1 MDDLLRRGDQGAVL
15 PTPVA
20 DPARPRA
27 GRPSSLDDRVRD
39 EIAALD
45 GMDLEDLRALWQK
58 LYRTAAPKGFRREL
72 LIRACGYQIQAKAY
86 GGLSTK
92 THRKLL
98 KIAAQAEQGTF
109 TTAGAPRRLRPG
121 TRLVREYA
129 GKTHVV
135 EVLPEGFAH
144 EGKNY
149 RSLSAIAKVI
159 SGTNWSGNSFFGLKR
174 STTASRAGKSEG
186 SDE

>member
-1 MDDLLRRGDQGAVL
+1 MDDLRFDDQGTV
-15 PTPVA
+15 PPPPVT
-20 DPARPRA
+20 DPSRSRV
-27 GRPSSLDDRVRD
+27 GRPSSVDDRVRD
-39 EIAALD
+39 NIAALEV
-45 GMDLEDLRALWQK
+45 MDLGQLRALWQT
-58 LYRTAAPKGFRREL
+58 LYRTAAPKGFRRDL
-72 LIRACGYQIQAKAY
+72 LIRACTYQIQVKAY

-98 KIAAQAEQGTF
+98 TIAAQAEQGTF

-135 EVLPEGFAH
+135 EVLADGFAH
-144 EGKNY
+144 DGKKY
-149 RSLSAIAKVI
+149 RSLSAIAKII

-174 STTASRAGKSEG
+174 PARAPQAGKSEG
-186 SDE
+186 SDA